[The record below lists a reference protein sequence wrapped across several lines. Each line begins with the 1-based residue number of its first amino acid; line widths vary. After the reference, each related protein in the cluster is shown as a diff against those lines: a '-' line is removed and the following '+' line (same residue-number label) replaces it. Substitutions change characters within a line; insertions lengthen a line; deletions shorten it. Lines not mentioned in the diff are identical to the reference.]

1 MKLSRIMMPYT
12 TNVCEENDASEKQ
25 ESKHGS
31 SDGEMEIDDA
41 NKMQAFGSDAAT
53 VVSETTAAMGM
64 FHN

>member
-25 ESKHGS
+25 ESKDGS
-31 SDGEMEIDDA
+31 SDGEMEIEDA
-41 NKMQAFGSDAAT
+41 NKTQTFGSDAAN
-53 VVSETTAAMGM
+53 VSEATAAMGM